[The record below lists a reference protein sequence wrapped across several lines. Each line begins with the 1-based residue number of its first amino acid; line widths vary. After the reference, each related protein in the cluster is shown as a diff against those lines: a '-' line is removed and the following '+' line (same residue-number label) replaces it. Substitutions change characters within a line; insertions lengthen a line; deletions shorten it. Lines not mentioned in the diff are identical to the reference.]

1 MITKER
7 VTIIAS
13 MTAART
19 PILSKSVRMWPY
31 VVEASSSGLGP
42 VRELCPRAADR
53 DATEVLETM
62 ARRSATLTPT
72 RCESSLRVASGR
84 PAGRGAGFTATVSAP
99 RLSDEEPDL
108 LEQEDVEGIMGVPSE
123 GWLPWSHDDLI
134 DIRRIIE
141 ERMPAKEKA
150 IIEAS
155 LMGQNHKSIGV
166 TKKYWRYHYHKAI
179 EFIKKELKL

>member
-42 VRELCPRAADR
+42 VRELCPRGADR
-53 DATEVLETM
+53 DVTEVLETM

-99 RLSDEEPDL
+99 RLSDAATVDE
-108 LEQEDVEGIMGVPSE
+108 
-123 GWLPWSHDDLI
+123 
-134 DIRRIIE
+134 
-141 ERMPAKEKA
+141 
-150 IIEAS
+150 S
-155 LMGQNHKSIGV
+155 LVTAGRGV
-166 TKKYWRYHYHKAI
+166 TRRPAGRCLPPGNRRVVFGI
-179 EFIKKELKL
+179 AP